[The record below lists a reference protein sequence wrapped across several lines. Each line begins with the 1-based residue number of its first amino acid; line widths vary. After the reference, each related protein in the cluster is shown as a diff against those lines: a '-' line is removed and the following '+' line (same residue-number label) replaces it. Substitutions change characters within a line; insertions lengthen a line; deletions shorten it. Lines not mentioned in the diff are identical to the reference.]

1 MKKILDINIIQCKK
15 WDNYRHIELNE
26 TNTIDTKKPQ
36 LIFNINKKGESI
48 VDSLHNKVAF
58 DTLKD
63 FKSEKCYYNL
73 SKYYI
78 KAIEY
83 IPEIFGINNTY
94 CIPEFLETD
103 DIEACNWSICYN
115 HLFTESKRNVV
126 KDNWHTYYKL
136 GERVDDYWYKDYVD
150 NVQQRVQ
157 EEKAFPDNAL
167 LTAENFVKYIGF
179 YDTLTKS
186 NLYVPLHNTTT
197 MVLYKYLHKNKNN
210 KINLM
215 RKD

>member
-26 TNTIDTKKPQ
+26 VNTIDTKKHQ
-36 LIFNINKKGESI
+36 LIFNIDEKGESI

-63 FKSEKCYYNL
+63 FKSEKCLYTL

-83 IPEIFGINNTY
+83 MPEVFGINNDY
-94 CIPEFLETD
+94 CMPVFLETD
-103 DIEACNWSICYN
+103 DVDACNWSICYN
-115 HLFTESKRNVV
+115 HLFTESKRKII
-126 KDNWHTYYKL
+126 KDKWHTYYKL
-136 GERVDDYWYKDYVD
+136 GDRVDDYWYKDHVD

-179 YDTLTKS
+179 YDKLTKS
-186 NLYVPLHNTTT
+186 NLYVPLHNTTA
-197 MVLYKYLHKNKNN
+197 MVLYKYLHPNKN
-210 KINLM
+210 I
-215 RKD
+215 DID